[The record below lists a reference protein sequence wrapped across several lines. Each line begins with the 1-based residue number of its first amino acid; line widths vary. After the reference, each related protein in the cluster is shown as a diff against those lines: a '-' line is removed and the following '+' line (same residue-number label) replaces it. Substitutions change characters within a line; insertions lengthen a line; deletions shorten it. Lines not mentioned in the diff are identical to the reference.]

1 MKIRM
6 NSADLYKAI
15 TTVNRAL
22 PSRTGTVND
31 NILVETTDD
40 GVRFTCTN
48 GQWTIRTC
56 TACEIEEEGA
66 VLIPGKLATDVTR
79 LLPAGDVNIA
89 VSDQMEVT
97 FRTQKGR
104 TSMGGAY
111 ASDFPKIEEITEGA
125 TFILPQNKMKD
136 MLGKVYFAIA
146 TDEIRQILTGGY
158 MEISKECTT
167 VVGLDGYRLAVMKA
181 YGEYDIGEKETIH
194 TIVPGR
200 VISELSKMLEDTD
213 KPVTFVL
220 QQNHVKIT
228 MDNVEMFCQV
238 LTGEYINYRQI
249 LPKDYTTALTVDRA
263 SLQRAIERAVIVST
277 NKLIRL
283 RLEDGTVVVSAN
295 ADAGNMTEE
304 IPAAIDGKNLSI
316 AFNGQYLL
324 DVMRVISDDE
334 LHIHFNSNVSPCVF
348 CPKEGD
354 EYMYLVLPV
363 RVAGQ

>member
-22 PSRTGTVND
+22 PSRNGTIQD
-31 NILVETTDD
+31 NILMETED
-40 GVRFTCTN
+40 GGARFTCTN
-48 GQWTIRTC
+48 GQLTIRT
-56 TACEIEEEGA
+56 TAPCSIEEEGA
-66 VLIPGKLATDVTR
+66 VLLPGKLATDVTR
-79 LLPAGDVNIA
+79 LLPAGEVEVQ
-89 VSDQMEVT
+89 VSDQMEVI
-97 FRTQKGR
+97 FRTQKSR
-104 TSMGGAY
+104 TAMGGGHA
-111 ASDFPKIEEITEGA
+111 ADFPKIEEINDGA
-125 TFILPQNKMKD
+125 VFILPQNKMKD

-158 MEISKECTT
+158 MEISRDCTT

-181 YGEYDIGEKETIH
+181 YGEYDIGEKDTIH

-200 VISELSKMLEDTD
+200 VISELSKMLEDSE
-213 KPVTFVL
+213 KPVTFCL

-228 MDNVEMFCQV
+228 MENVEMFCQV

-249 LPKDYTTALTVDRA
+249 LPKDHTTELTVDR
-263 SLQRAIERAVIVST
+263 SMLQHAVERAVIVST

-283 RLEDGTVVVSAN
+283 RMENGTVVVSAN
-295 ADAGNMTEE
+295 AENGNMTEE
-304 IPAAIDGKNLSI
+304 LPAVIDGKSLSI

-334 LHIHFNSNVSPCVF
+334 LHICFNSNVSPCVF
-348 CPKEGD
+348 CPKDGD

-363 RVAGQ
+363 RVAN